1 MGLVSSLG
9 GSKTISLPKGMRV
22 KIEKM
27 IGEGGYSY
35 VYVARDTKTRGK
47 YALKKVLCQVP
58 EQVAMVRREAAVHDA
73 FAHPHLMP
81 LLDFAWTKAPGGR
94 GDVAW
99 LLLPLAAGGSLRAHL
114 DRRLGLPAAAAGA
127 ARSSSSSS
135 GRGGGGGGLAE
146 GELLRLFWGICKGVE
161 ALHQHVPSW
170 AHRDLKP
177 DNVLLYGDG
186 TPVLIDFGSV
196 ADANVVI
203 TNRNEALQLQDAA
216 AQFCTVSYRAPE
228 LFDVASSATV
238 DCRTDVWSLGC
249 TLYAMAFGY
258 SPFES
263 EIGPDNQIRVVDCTF
278 LRVIGKVSYPKYHK
292 YSENLLELI
301 SFMLEQDPKK
311 RPFIG
316 DIIDKLLKMEPNLGR
331 LSQDVINTFGSPKK
345 TTAATI
351 DMLDASSIV

>member
-1 MGLVSSLG
+1 
-9 GSKTISLPKGMRV
+9 
-22 KIEKM
+22 
-27 IGEGGYSY
+27 
-35 VYVARDTKTRGK
+35 
-47 YALKKVLCQVP
+47 
-58 EQVAMVRREAAVHDA
+58 MVRLVHGVAETHALEVLRDFKEAA
-73 FAHPHLMP
+73 
-81 LLDFAWTKAPGGR
+81 R
-94 GDVAW
+94 
-99 LLLPLAAGGSLRAHL
+99 L
-114 DRRLGLPAAAAGA
+114 DRRMEDLGRRQNVWEQKLAALQREQQQGGGALSAAA
-127 ARSSSSSS
+127 
-135 GRGGGGGGLAE
+135 GGGGGLAE

-345 TTAATI
+345 TTAATV